1 MGFPT
6 NINSEPK
13 IAVFREKQP
22 GIGLEK
28 EKVCAV
34 QEGKRKRLGEV
45 VSPLSLCMR
54 ITHQGD
60 VFLCLQIFIALDG
73 LIY

>member
-13 IAVFREKQP
+13 IAVFREKQL

-45 VSPLSLCMR
+45 VRVPSR
-54 ITHQGD
+54 F
-60 VFLCLQIFIALDG
+60 V
-73 LIY
+73 